1 LRDRSLVLR
10 HRYRLA
16 LVSWG
21 QYFFDS
27 AALNASLLNI
37 ESASKRFSLAFS
49 ASSYVSRLRSSVS
62 IPRYFFR
69 QV

>member
-1 LRDRSLVLR
+1 LR

-27 AALNASLLNI
+27 AALNPSLPNI
-37 ESASKRFSLAFS
+37 ESASKRIGLAFS

-62 IPRYFFR
+62 IPRHFLR
-69 QV
+69 HV